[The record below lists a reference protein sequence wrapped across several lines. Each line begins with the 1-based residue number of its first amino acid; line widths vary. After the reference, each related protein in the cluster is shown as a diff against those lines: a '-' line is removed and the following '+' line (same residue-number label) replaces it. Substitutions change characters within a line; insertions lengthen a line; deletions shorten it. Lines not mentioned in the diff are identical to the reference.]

1 MKYMETKKLTVTE
14 LTRYI
19 KMLLESDR
27 ITGHTVAVVG
37 EVSGANAGPRG
48 HIYFSLKDGGA
59 ALDCAVWASVASRLR
74 YKPQN
79 GDEVLAL
86 GKLDLYAPQG
96 RYKLVVSQLQSV
108 GAGDIMAQL
117 EDLKQKLAAEGLF
130 AEEHK
135 KKLPVFPRTIGIITS
150 ATGAALQDMVRVA
163 KTRNP
168 RVRLVF
174 CPVKVQ
180 GEGAAEEI
188 AAALDY
194 FGKARNVDVV
204 VCGRGGGSMEDL
216 WEFNREIVVRAIYG
230 CPMPVISAVGHET
243 DYTLADFAADV
254 RAATPSNAMELAV
267 PDTVELG
274 QRLGQLVARLRQ
286 AADTKI
292 KYNRKRLEVLRRSRC
307 MSSPA
312 ILLTEKRQNLELLA
326 ERLADKSRGL
336 LEVKRQRIVL
346 QRERL
351 ALLNPMNLLCR
362 GYGIVR
368 SGDGKL
374 LRSVSGVKTGD
385 GIMVRLSDGEI
396 DAVVRTVH

>member
-1 MKYMETKKLTVTE
+1 MDTKKLTVTE

-19 KMLLESDR
+19 KILLEGDR

-48 HIYFSLKDGGA
+48 HIYFSLKDSGA
-59 ALDCAVWASVASRLR
+59 ALDCAVWASTASRLR
-74 YKPQN
+74 YTPRS
-79 GDEVLAL
+79 GDKVLAL

-96 RYKLVVSQLQSV
+96 RYKLVVNQVQPV

-117 EDLKQKLAAEGLF
+117 EALKQKLAAEGLF

-135 KKLPVFPRTIGIITS
+135 KKLPAFPRTIGIITS

-168 RVRLVF
+168 RVRLIF
-174 CPVKVQ
+174 HPAKVQ

-194 FGKARNVDVV
+194 FSKANNVDVV

-216 WEFNREIVVRAIYG
+216 WEFNREIVVRAIYS
-230 CPMPVISAVGHET
+230 CPVPIISAVGHET

-274 QRLGQLVARLRQ
+274 QKLGQLAARLRQ
-286 AADTKI
+286 AANTKI
-292 KYNRKRLEVLRRSRC
+292 KYNRTRLEVLRRSRC

-312 ILLTEKRQNLELLA
+312 MLLTEKRQSLEVLA
-326 ERLADKSRGL
+326 ERLVDKSRGN

-351 ALLNPMNLLCR
+351 ALLNPMNLLRR

-374 LRSVSGVKTGD
+374 LPSVSGVKTGD
-385 GIMVRLSDGEI
+385 DIMVRLSDGEI
-396 DAVVRTVH
+396 NAVVRAVN

>member
-1 MKYMETKKLTVTE
+1 METKKLTVTE

-48 HIYFSLKDGGA
+48 HIYFSLKDSGA
-59 ALDCAVWASVASRLR
+59 ALDCAVWSSTVSRLR
-74 YKPQN
+74 YRPKN
-79 GDEVLAL
+79 GDKVLAL

-96 RYKLVVSQLQSV
+96 RYKLVVNQLQPV
-108 GAGDIMAQL
+108 GAGDIMAEL
-117 EDLKQKLAAEGLF
+117 EALKEKLAAEGLF

-135 KKLPVFPRTIGIITS
+135 QKLPSFPKTIGIITS

-174 CPVKVQ
+174 HPAKVQ

-188 AAALDY
+188 AGAIDY
-194 FGKARNVDVV
+194 FSRENNVDVV
-204 VCGRGGGSMEDL
+204 VCGRGGGSVEDL
-216 WEFNREIVVRAIYG
+216 WEFNREIVVRAIYN
-230 CPMPVISAVGHET
+230 CPVPIVSAVGHET
-243 DYTLADFAADV
+243 DFTLADFAADV

-274 QRLGQLVARLRQ
+274 QKLGQLAARLRQ
-286 AADTKI
+286 AANTKL
-292 KYNRKRLEVLRRSRC
+292 KYSRTRLEGLRRSRC
-307 MSSPA
+307 MASPA
-312 ILLTEKRQNLELLA
+312 TLLSEKRQSLELLA
-326 ERLADKSRGL
+326 ERLAEKSRGNL
-336 LEVKRQRIVL
+336 AAKRQRVL
-346 QRERL
+346 IQRERL
-351 ALLNPMNLLCR
+351 ALLDPMNLLRR

-368 SGDGKL
+368 TGDGKL
-374 LRSVSGVKTGD
+374 LRSVGGVRPGD
-385 GIMVRLSDGEI
+385 DIMVKLADGEI
-396 DAVVRTVH
+396 RAAVSSID

>member
-1 MKYMETKKLTVTE
+1 METKKLTVTE

-19 KMLLESDR
+19 KILLEGDR
-27 ITGHTVAVVG
+27 ITGHAVAVVG

-48 HIYFSLKDGGA
+48 HIYFSLKDSGA
-59 ALDCAVWASVASRLR
+59 ALDCAVWSSTVSRLR
-74 YKPQN
+74 YKPRN
-79 GDEVLAL
+79 GDKVLAF

-96 RYKLVVSQLQSV
+96 RYKLVVNQVQPV

-117 EDLKQKLAAEGLF
+117 EALKQKLAAEGLF

-135 KKLPVFPRTIGIITS
+135 KKLPSFPRTIGIITS
-150 ATGAALQDMVRVA
+150 ATGAALQDMIRVA

-168 RVRLVF
+168 RVRLIF
-174 CPVKVQ
+174 HPAKVQ

-194 FGKARNVDVV
+194 FSKANNVDVV

-216 WEFNREIVVRAIYG
+216 WEFNREIVVRAIYS
-230 CPMPVISAVGHET
+230 CPAPIISAVGHET

-274 QRLGQLVARLRQ
+274 QKLGQLAARLRQ
-286 AADTKI
+286 AANAKI
-292 KYNRKRLEVLRRSRC
+292 KYNQTRLDALRRSRC

-312 ILLTEKRQNLELLA
+312 MLLTEKRQSLELLA
-326 ERLADKSRGL
+326 ERLAEKSRGN
-336 LEVKRQRIVL
+336 LETKRQRVVL

-351 ALLNPMNLLCR
+351 ALLDPMNLLRR
-362 GYGIVR
+362 GYGIAR
-368 SGDGKL
+368 SDDGKL
-374 LRSVSGVKTGD
+374 LRSVSGVKAGD
-385 GIMVRLSDGEI
+385 DIMVRLSDGEI
-396 DAVVRTVH
+396 NAVVRSVN

>member
-1 MKYMETKKLTVTE
+1 METKKLTVTE

-19 KMLLESDR
+19 KILLEGDR
-27 ITGHTVAVVG
+27 ITGHAVAVVG

-48 HIYFSLKDGGA
+48 HIYFSLKDSGA
-59 ALDCAVWASVASRLR
+59 ALDCAVWSSTVSRLR
-74 YKPQN
+74 YKPRN
-79 GDEVLAL
+79 GDKVLAF

-96 RYKLVVSQLQSV
+96 RYKLVVNQVQPV

-117 EDLKQKLAAEGLF
+117 EALKQKLAAEGLF

-135 KKLPVFPRTIGIITS
+135 KKLPSFPRTIGIITS

-168 RVRLVF
+168 RVRLIF
-174 CPVKVQ
+174 HPAKVQ

-194 FGKARNVDVV
+194 FSKANNVDVV

-216 WEFNREIVVRAIYG
+216 WEFNREIVVRAIYS
-230 CPMPVISAVGHET
+230 CPAPIISAVGHET

-274 QRLGQLVARLRQ
+274 QKLGQLAARLRQ
-286 AADTKI
+286 AANAKI
-292 KYNRKRLEVLRRSRC
+292 KYNHTRLDALRRSRC

-312 ILLTEKRQNLELLA
+312 MLLTEKRQSLELLA
-326 ERLADKSRGL
+326 ERLAEKSRGN
-336 LEVKRQRIVL
+336 LETKRQRVVL

-351 ALLNPMNLLCR
+351 ALLDPMNLLRR
-362 GYGIVR
+362 GYGIAR
-368 SGDGKL
+368 SDDGKL
-374 LRSVSGVKTGD
+374 LRSVSGVKAGD
-385 GIMVRLSDGEI
+385 DIMVRLSDGEI
-396 DAVVRTVH
+396 NAVVRSVN

>member
-1 MKYMETKKLTVTE
+1 MDTKKLTVTE

-19 KMLLESDR
+19 KILLEGDR

-48 HIYFSLKDGGA
+48 HIYFSLKDSGA
-59 ALDCAVWASVASRLR
+59 ALDCAVWASTVSRLR
-74 YKPQN
+74 YKPRN
-79 GDEVLAL
+79 GDKVLAL

-96 RYKLVVSQLQSV
+96 RYKLVVNQVQPV
-108 GAGDIMAQL
+108 GTGDIMAQL
-117 EDLKQKLAAEGLF
+117 EALKQKLAAEGLF
-130 AEEHK
+130 AEEYK
-135 KKLPVFPRTIGIITS
+135 KKLPSFPRTIGIITS

-168 RVRLVF
+168 RVRLIF
-174 CPVKVQ
+174 HPAKVQ

-188 AAALDY
+188 AAALNY
-194 FGKARNVDVV
+194 FSKANNVDVV

-216 WEFNREIVVRAIYG
+216 WEFNREIVVRAIYS
-230 CPMPVISAVGHET
+230 CPVPIISAVGHET

-274 QRLGQLVARLRQ
+274 QKLGQLAARLRQ
-286 AADTKI
+286 AANTKI
-292 KYNRKRLEVLRRSRC
+292 KYNRTRMEVLRRSRC

-312 ILLTEKRQNLELLA
+312 MLLTEKRQSLEVLA
-326 ERLADKSRGL
+326 ERLIDKSRGNM
-336 LEVKRQRIVL
+336 EVKRQRIVL

-351 ALLNPMNLLCR
+351 ALLNPMNLLRR

-374 LRSVSGVKTGD
+374 LPSVSGVKTGD
-385 GIMVRLSDGEI
+385 DIMIRLSDGEI
-396 DAVVRTVH
+396 NAVVRAVN